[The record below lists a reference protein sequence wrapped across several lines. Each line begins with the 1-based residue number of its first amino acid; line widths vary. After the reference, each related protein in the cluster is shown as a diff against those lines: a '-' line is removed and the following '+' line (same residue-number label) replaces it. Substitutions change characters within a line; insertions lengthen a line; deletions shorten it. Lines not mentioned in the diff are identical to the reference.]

1 MRTCWRR
8 QWPSEQDAIR
18 ESSRSSIILC
28 SKIWASVSVRNQQ
41 HVDTFLGCGLEL
53 SQFPSRRIAQC
64 FSNTIS
70 SMRKTKCVCRRD
82 HQPRI
87 QVTFTDFL
95 RRTGALFFSG
105 FKHVLRHA
113 VANGITRKSLSVT
126 SKVDNTEHADHVV
139 LLGVLDWPIMTT
151 RRMVWRETSP

>member
-18 ESSRSSIILC
+18 ESSRSSITLC

-41 HVDTFLGCGLEL
+41 HVDTFLGCGLDL
-53 SQFPSRRIAQC
+53 SL
-64 FSNTIS
+64 
-70 SMRKTKCVCRRD
+70 VCRRD
-82 HQPRI
+82 HQPSV
-87 QVTFTDFL
+87 QVIFTDFS

-113 VANGITRKSLSVT
+113 VANGITRISLSVT

-139 LLGVLDWPIMTT
+139 LLGVLDWPIMTV